1 MTKKKTENIIW
12 YPAQKV
18 EEECVNEENLDC
30 MVLRERK
37 VKVYDKNEIPFKSE
51 SKIVR
56 GK

>member
-18 EEECVNEENLDC
+18 EEEWVYDENLDC

>member
-18 EEECVNEENLDC
+18 EEEWVYDENLDC

-51 SKIVR
+51 SKLVR